1 MSAYAAIVIAG
12 VEVHEFTDHYDRWF
26 FRKTDRV
33 IECGPYEENA
43 PAHGIFI
50 GFRANA
56 ATIRRRMALAGFD
69 LPACERYFT
78 HHRKELIGYLQK
90 QIDMLDDVL
99 DGYRLSEGG
108 LSRGARNL
116 DAYQRFVS
124 AVRDSSLNDWISAFP
139 EAVTRRDTV
148 TGDFFNGAWW
158 CDVSEN
164 PLVNA
169 MLSFVPT
176 YRNYPSTGVFNFPG
190 PHRDEFTVA
199 FLASCP
205 DDAICE
211 LNVAEMMEDDDGKD
225 KDFLD
230 LEEIQDE
237 ETVPHRGYRASVRE
251 IQELSDSQPDNPS
264 LQRMCY
270 ASIITAMEAYLG
282 DILKRE
288 IFSRPAV
295 KQLFVS
301 SYEPFKKQKIHLAE
315 LYSKLS
321 VIDAEIKDA
330 LDGLSLHKIETAKNI
345 FSSTLLTEFPESSMP
360 FLGAAVKRRHDIVHR
375 NGKDTEGELLCIG
388 HNDVTELVRE
398 VELFTRSIDRQ
409 ILDGM
414 QKDIDEEV
422 DAIFN

>member
-1 MSAYAAIVIAG
+1 MSSYAAIVIGG

-26 FRKTDRV
+26 FRKSDRV
-33 IECGPYEENA
+33 IECLPHDVDDRTSGT
-43 PAHGIFI
+43 FI
-50 GFRANA
+50 GFRATA
-56 ATIRRRMALAGFD
+56 ATIRRRMELAGFD
-69 LPACERYFT
+69 LPACERYFI
-78 HHRKELIGYLQK
+78 HHRNELIGFLQK
-90 QIDMLDDVL
+90 QIDMLDKAL

-108 LSRGARNL
+108 NSRGARNL
-116 DAYQRFVS
+116 DTYLRFVS
-124 AVRDSSLNDWISAFP
+124 SVRNTSLEDWISAFP
-139 EAVTRRDTV
+139 ETVMRHNTV

-158 CDVSEN
+158 CDGSKD

-176 YRNYPSTGVFNFPG
+176 YSNYPSTGVFNFPG
-190 PHRDEFTVA
+190 PDWNQFTVA

-211 LNVAEMMEDDDGKD
+211 LNVAEMMSDDDD
-225 KDFLD
+225 KDFRD
-230 LEEIQDE
+230 LEELMEE
-237 ETVPHRGYRASVRE
+237 ETEPHWGCRASVRE
-251 IQELSDSQPDNPS
+251 IQELSDLQPDNPS

-295 KQLFVS
+295 KQLFVA
-301 SYEPFKKQKIHLAE
+301 SYEPFKKQRLNLSD
-315 LYSKLS
+315 LYAKLS

-345 FSSTLLTEFPESSMP
+345 FSSTLLTEFPESSLP

-375 NGKDTEGELLCIG
+375 NGKDTEGELLPIG
-388 HNDVTELVRE
+388 HNDVTELARQVQ
-398 VELFTRSIDRQ
+398 LFTRAIDMQ

-414 QKDIDEEV
+414 QQDIDAER
-422 DAIFN
+422 D